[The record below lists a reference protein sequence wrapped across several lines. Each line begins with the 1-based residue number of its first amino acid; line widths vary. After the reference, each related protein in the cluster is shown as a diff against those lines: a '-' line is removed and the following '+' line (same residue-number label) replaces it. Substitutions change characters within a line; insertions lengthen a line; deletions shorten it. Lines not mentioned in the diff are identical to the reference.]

1 MNHMKRKTSK
11 TKSNSSGSPN
21 RIPRYLFWS
30 LMWILVLVLISLL
43 PFIQD
48 PLLAFTTKFTN
59 GCLQMIGLDTV
70 VVGNQIALQSGSE
83 MKFAIIPDCTGI
95 YPFFI
100 LTALIISYP
109 TKGKLRFL
117 GVIGAFVTTFVFNYA
132 RLILLI
138 YIGHASREYF
148 QYAHVFVFQITF
160 ILLIVLYF
168 LWWLSWIHKKTKQ

>member
-1 MNHMKRKTSK
+1 MKRKTSDAK
-11 TKSNSSGSPN
+11 NISTGSRN
-21 RIPRYLFWS
+21 RIARYLFWS
-30 LMWILVLVLISLL
+30 LIWILVLVLISLL

-59 GCLQMIGLDTV
+59 GCLQMIGLETV
-70 VVGNQIALQSGSE
+70 VTGNQIALQSGSE
-83 MKFAIIPDCTGI
+83 MKFAMIPDCTGI

-100 LTALIISYP
+100 LTALIVSYP
-109 TKGKLRFL
+109 TIGKLRFI
-117 GVIGAFVTTFVFNYA
+117 GVMGAFVTTFVFNYA

-138 YIGHASREYF
+138 YIGHSSREYF

-168 LWWLSWIHKKTKQ
+168 LWWLSWIQKKTKQ